1 MDVFTT
7 ETLPAGW
14 RVVEVGSMITNR
26 RSIQISQKGLLQS
39 IVDRNRNE
47 DQEAYDGFV
56 AHAQNVRCPSGQM
69 ANAVIGTR
77 ISTSTAQFSEGT
89 MLIVTYYGTAVRIEP
104 QNV

>member
-7 ETLPAGW
+7 EALPAGW
-14 RVVEVGSMITNR
+14 RVAEVGSMITNR

-39 IVDRNRNE
+39 IVDRNRN
-47 DQEAYDGFV
+47 GFV
-56 AHAQNVRCPSGQM
+56 AYARNVRCPSGQM

-77 ISTSTAQFSEGT
+77 ISTSTAQFTEGT

-104 QNV
+104 QNM